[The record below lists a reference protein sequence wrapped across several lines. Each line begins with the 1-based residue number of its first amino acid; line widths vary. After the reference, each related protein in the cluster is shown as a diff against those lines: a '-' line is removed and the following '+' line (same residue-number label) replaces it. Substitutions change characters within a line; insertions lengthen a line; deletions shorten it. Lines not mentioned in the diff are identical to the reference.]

1 MIELVFRNIKKTK
14 LLHDTIV
21 ATCNKEI
28 HEHIKSI
35 NGKSIMTST
44 KHDRASERCAEALL
58 KYEKIHNCKI
68 DIVLLVQG

>member
-1 MIELVFRNIKKTK
+1 MKKIHGMPMIELVFRNIKKTK

-35 NGKSIMTST
+35 NGKSMTST
-44 KHDRASERCAEALL
+44 SMIELQKDALKHC
-58 KYEKIHNCKI
+58 
-68 DIVLLVQG
+68 